1 MTTHETHTPRSGAG
15 LPALARATLMTF
27 SLGAALLAPA
37 FATAQEAPEEP
48 AARTVNIN
56 TADAEA
62 LAATLTGIG
71 ASRAEAIVRYR
82 ELYGPFDSVEELT
95 DVSGVGP
102 ATLEQNRDRITLD

>member
-1 MTTHETHTPRSGAG
+1 MMTQQTHTPRSGAG
-15 LPALARATLMTF
+15 LPALARATLLTLG
-27 SLGAALLAPA
+27 LGAALLTPA
-37 FATAQEAPEEP
+37 LAGAQEGLEEP
-48 AARTVNIN
+48 AGTTVNIN

-62 LAATLTGIG
+62 LAAALTGIG

-82 ELYGPFDSVEELT
+82 EMYGPFDSLEELT